1 MDSAIEAGSDS
12 RTTTHTLL
20 GLLPRALSSVM
31 QLNFKG

>member
-1 MDSAIEAGSDS
+1 MEAESDS

-20 GLLPRALSSVM
+20 GLLPVAPSSLM